1 MNKFSL
7 MGQSRRAK
15 FKIKEAVPPVPLLFT
30 YPAVDALT
38 FYMGVRNRPIEIS
51 RVRA

>member
-1 MNKFSL
+1 
-7 MGQSRRAK
+7 MGQSGK
-15 FKIKEAVPPVPLLFT
+15 VKIKKTVPPVPLLFT

-38 FYMGVRNRPIEIS
+38 FYMGVRSRHIEVA